1 MASHGRGRGVRRNFE
16 TGKETKVSFCSQ
28 KSRLKT
34 GKYHLFGLRLR
45 DCFSSL
51 PSRLELVGKKEK
63 RRVDVAEK
71 ERGRQVEVFWQTPEV
86 PWQTHPFRRG
96 LPSLISWTLL
106 RGWR

>member
-16 TGKETKVSFCSQ
+16 TGKETKVSFYSQ
-28 KSRLKT
+28 KSRLKS
-34 GKYHLFGLRLR
+34 GNCHLFGLR

-63 RRVDVAEK
+63 RRVDVDEK
-71 ERGRQVEVFWQTPEV
+71 ERGKQVEVFWQTPEV

-106 RGWR
+106 TGWR